1 MLKKSL
7 LLIVLALML
16 PVYADYQP
24 LSDEPINSPEEFEQM
39 QNTENETEE
48 SLEFEY
54 PAAEVPEPVEVKPT
68 KNYAE
73 IYNNLQPADFSY
85 QHDMDPEQYYDIKD
99 ASWSPYPLLRL
110 NSYIYFKNIA
120 IEPGYYLLTPR
131 EHEGKWYILFK
142 QNGRVNYIIPV
153 YERGLTP
160 EFFYD
165 ERIPKPKLTWAQKVH
180 TGVLDFLGKF
190 KSTKRKTPIQSYM
203 EINDLENFFVSI
215 VIYYGSHKYSTLF
228 RTIKL

>member
-48 SLEFEY
+48 SPEFEY

-165 ERIPKPKLTWAQKVH
+165 ERIPKPKLSWAQIVH
-180 TGVLDFLGKF
+180 TGVLDFLGYF
-190 KSTKRKTPIQSYM
+190 ISS
-203 EINDLENFFVSI
+203 
-215 VIYYGSHKYSTLF
+215 
-228 RTIKL
+228 

>member
-7 LLIVLALML
+7 LLIALALIL

-48 SLEFEY
+48 SPEFEY

-142 QNGRVNYIIPV
+142 QN
-153 YERGLTP
+153 L
-160 EFFYD
+160 
-165 ERIPKPKLTWAQKVH
+165 LLC
-180 TGVLDFLGKF
+180 TGVQLSNAFCISSLSIHMSSADFKNRLC
-190 KSTKRKTPIQSYM
+190 SLAIM
-203 EINDLENFFVSI
+203 
-215 VIYYGSHKYSTLF
+215 
-228 RTIKL
+228 